1 MNESCPKCQKE
12 VNALAA
18 YCKHCGF
25 HLGDFIPARGMPTLK
40 SVLLY
45 FAFIIACIYLW
56 LWAFPMP
63 SAPAPK
69 QTLPV
74 AGPRG

>member
-1 MNESCPKCQKE
+1 MSEHCPKCRKP
-12 VNALAA
+12 VKAIAA

-40 SVLLY
+40 TVLLY
-45 FAFIIACIYLW
+45 FALVVAFTCLW
-56 LWAFPMP
+56 LWAFPLP
-63 SAPAPK
+63 PAPTLK
-69 QTLPV
+69 QTHPV